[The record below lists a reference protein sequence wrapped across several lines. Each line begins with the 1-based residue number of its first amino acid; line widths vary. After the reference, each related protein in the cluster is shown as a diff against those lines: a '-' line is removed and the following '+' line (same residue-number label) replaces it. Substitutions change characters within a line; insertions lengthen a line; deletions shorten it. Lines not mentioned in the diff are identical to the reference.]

1 MAFRH
6 ALFIMEVFM
15 KVPIAIFRTALVMFK
30 AEFIGTMETKLNKF
44 LLGLGMARYFRK
56 LDARL
61 VDYVDKDGMVD
72 VDIIKQDIDSA
83 MSDCEGEFDLNIDF
97 GDFRALGAKPA
108 RTIIRTADVEKFFT
122 QTLPAVAGQVNK

>member
-1 MAFRH
+1 
-6 ALFIMEVFM
+6 M

-30 AEFIGTMETKLNKF
+30 AEFISTMETKLNKF
-44 LLGLGMARYFRK
+44 LLGFGLARYIRK
-56 LDARL
+56 FDVGLL
-61 VDYVDKDGMVD
+61 DYVDKDGMVD

-108 RTIIRTADVEKFFT
+108 KTIIRTADIEKFFS
-122 QTLPAVAGQVNK
+122 QTLPAVAGQVTR